1 MRDHLPAVLLLC
13 LATSPAAVVGGVP
26 AAPPPADGAMQ
37 LVESVPAGTVLDLP
51 DLPEARDVWPEM
63 IASARNTLD
72 IEVFY
77 VSADPARP
85 DAMDTVLDAVS
96 AAAARGVRVR
106 LLADQGFHK
115 TYPEWIDAVG
125 GLAGAEVR
133 LLDARRLWGGVQHA
147 KFFLVDGR
155 ACFVGSQNWDYRSL
169 EHIHELGARFESPAV
184 AAAVGTVFAYDW
196 ALAGGEPP
204 PASAAA
210 AGPWTLE
217 ADGGATS
224 TVRFAASPPQALPP
238 GVPHDE
244 PLLVDLIDRAA
255 HEVRLHLLS
264 YAVSERDGTYYAT
277 LDAAL
282 RRAAA
287 RGVQVRIIL
296 SNWAKRA
303 AALPHIKSLAVLD
316 NVEVRFTNIPE
327 WSGGFVPYARVE
339 HPKYLVKD
347 GDEAWLGTANWGR
360 DYFHESRNLSFF
372 VAGGPVAGDMAH
384 WFDNSWN
391 SPYAEVVDPC
401 ADYAPPPRGE

>member
-1 MRDHLPAVLLLC
+1 MRTPLAATLLFAMSLPVALSLPI
-13 LATSPAAVVGGVP
+13 ATAAAQGT
-26 AAPPPADGAMQ
+26 MQ
-37 LVESVPAGTVLDLP
+37 LVESVPVETVLDQP

-63 IASARNTLD
+63 IASARSTLD

-77 VSADPARP
+77 VSADPARD
-85 DAMDTVLDAVS
+85 DALDVVLAAVS

-106 LLADQGFHK
+106 LLADRGFHK
-115 TYPEWIDAVG
+115 TYPEWIDAIG
-125 GLAGAEVR
+125 GLPGAEVR

-147 KFFLVDGR
+147 KFFVVDDR
-155 ACFVGSQNWDYRSL
+155 ACFVGSQNWDYRAL
-169 EHIHELGARFESPAV
+169 EHIHELGARFESAAV
-184 AAAVGTVFAYDW
+184 ATAVGAVFAHDW
-196 ALAGGEPP
+196 ALAGGGTPP
-204 PASAAA
+204 TDVAA
-210 AGPWTLE
+210 AGPWALA
-217 ADGGATS
+217 ADGGAVA

-255 HEVRLHLLS
+255 REVRLHLLS
-264 YAVSERDGTYYAT
+264 YGVAERDGTYYAT

-287 RGVQVRIIL
+287 RGVQVKVIL

-316 NVEVRFTNIPE
+316 NVEVRFTNIPP
-327 WSGGFVPYARVE
+327 WSGGAIPFARVE

-347 GDEAWLGTANWGR
+347 DDEAWLGTANWGR

-372 VAGGPVAGDMAH
+372 IAGGPVAGDMAR
-384 WFDNSWN
+384 WFDTSWN

>member
-1 MRDHLPAVLLLC
+1 MKTPLAALLL
-13 LATSPAAVVGGVP
+13 LAIATTSPAASPP
-26 AAPPPADGAMQ
+26 AAGSMQ
-37 LVESVPAGTVLDLP
+37 LVESVPAETVLDQP
-51 DLPEARDVWPEM
+51 DLPEARDVWPAM
-63 IASARNTLD
+63 IASARSTLD

-77 VSADPARP
+77 ISADPARD
-85 DAMDTVLDAVS
+85 DALDAVLAEVS
-96 AAAARGVRVR
+96 AASARGVRVR
-106 LLADQGFHK
+106 LLADRGFHK
-115 TYPEWIDAVG
+115 TYPEWIDAIG

-147 KFFLVDGR
+147 KFFVVDGR
-155 ACFVGSQNWDYRSL
+155 DCFVGSQNWDYRAL
-169 EHIHELGARFESPAV
+169 EHIRELGARFASPAV
-184 AAAVGTVFAYDW
+184 AAAVGAVFAHDW
-196 ALAGGEPP
+196 ALAGDEPP
-204 PASAAA
+204 PAATVG

-217 ADGGATS
+217 TGGGATS

-264 YAVSERDGTYYAT
+264 YGVTERDGTYYAT

-287 RGVQVRIIL
+287 RGVQVKVIL

-303 AALPHIKSLAVLD
+303 SALPHIKSLAVLD
-316 NVEVRFTNIPE
+316 NVEVRFTNIPQ
-327 WSGGFVPYARVE
+327 WSGGFIPFARVE

-372 VAGGPVAGDMAH
+372 FAAGPVAGDMAR
-384 WFDNSWN
+384 WFDTSWN

-401 ADYAPPPRGE
+401 AEYAPPPRGE

>member
-1 MRDHLPAVLLLC
+1 MQPPHRATRPLT
-13 LATSPAAVVGGVP
+13 LALTVALSTTAA
-26 AAPPPADGAMQ
+26 AATAPDPQGTMQ
-37 LVESVPAGTVLDLP
+37 LVESVPVETVLDQP
-51 DLPEARDVWPEM
+51 DLPEARDVWPAM
-63 IASARNTLD
+63 IAAASRTLD

-77 VSADPARP
+77 ISADPARE
-85 DAMDTVLDAVS
+85 DALDAVLAAV
-96 AAAARGVRVR
+96 AAAAGRGVRVR
-106 LLADQGFHK
+106 LLADRGFHK

-125 GLAGAEVR
+125 ALPGAEAR
-133 LLDARRLWGGVQHA
+133 LIDARRLWGGVQHA
-147 KFFLVDGR
+147 KFFVVDGHD
-155 ACFVGSQNWDYRSL
+155 CFVGSQNWDYRAL
-169 EHIHELGARFESPAV
+169 EHIHELGARFTADAV
-184 AAAVGTVFAYDW
+184 AAAVGAVFAHDW
-196 ALAGGEPP
+196 ALAGGETPP
-204 PASAAA
+204 DRATA
-210 AGPWTLE
+210 AGPWTL
-217 ADGGATS
+217 AAAGGETS
-224 TVRFAASPPQALPP
+224 TVRFAASPPQALPA

-244 PLLVDLIDRAA
+244 PLLVALIDRAA

-264 YAVSERDGTYYAT
+264 YGVAERDGTYDAT

-287 RGVQVRIIL
+287 RGVQVKIIL

-327 WSGGFVPYARVE
+327 WSGGFVPFARVE

-372 VAGGPVAGDMAH
+372 VAGGPVAGDMAR
-384 WFDNSWN
+384 WFDASWH

>member
-1 MRDHLPAVLLLC
+1 MKAPFAALLL
-13 LATSPAAVVGGVP
+13 LAITSTAPA
-26 AAPPPADGAMQ
+26 AAPPTAGSMQ
-37 LVESVPAGTVLDLP
+37 LVESVPLETVLDQP
-51 DLPEARDVWPEM
+51 DLPEARDVWPAM
-63 IASARNTLD
+63 IASARSTLD

-77 VSADPARP
+77 ISADPARD
-85 DAMDTVLDAVS
+85 DALDAVLAEVS
-96 AAAARGVRVR
+96 AASARGVRVR
-106 LLADQGFHK
+106 LLADRGFHK
-115 TYPEWIDAVG
+115 TYPEWIDAIG

-133 LLDARRLWGGVQHA
+133 LIDARRLWGGVQHA
-147 KFFLVDGR
+147 KFFVVDDR
-155 ACFVGSQNWDYRSL
+155 DCFVGSQNWDYRAL
-169 EHIHELGARFESPAV
+169 EHIHELGARFASPAV
-184 AAAVGTVFAYDW
+184 AAAVGAVFAHDW
-196 ALAGGEPP
+196 ALAGDEAP
-204 PASAAA
+204 PAAEVG

-217 ADGGATS
+217 TGGGATS

-264 YAVSERDGTYYAT
+264 YGVTERDGSYYAT

-287 RGVQVRIIL
+287 RGVQVKVIL
-296 SNWAKRA
+296 SNWAKRPS
-303 AALPHIKSLAVLD
+303 ALPHIKSLAVLD
-316 NVEVRFTNIPE
+316 NVEVRFTNIPQ
-327 WSGGFVPYARVE
+327 WSGGFIPFARVE

-372 VAGGPVAGDMAH
+372 FAAGPVAGDMAR
-384 WFDNSWN
+384 WFDTSWN

-401 ADYAPPPRGE
+401 AEYAPPPRGE